1 MEWLIAPFEVSFV
14 ARALWGG
21 LLVSCLCAIAGTWV
35 VVRGMA
41 FLADAMA
48 HGMLPGIAV
57 AALLGGNLLVG
68 AAFSAGAMALGVTAL
83 SRDTR
88 FSADI
93 GIGLLFVGM
102 LSVGVVIVS
111 RAQSFAVDLTGFLFG
126 DVLAIRD
133 RDLFWLV
140 VALLAAA
147 VTAAAGHRAFL
158 AASFDERTA
167 HTLGLRPK
175 LAHAAMVGLITL
187 AIVASFHIVGT
198 LLVFGLLIAPPAAA
212 MLWVHRIPLIM
223 LTAAGLGSAATF
235 VGLLVSW
242 HVGTAAGATIA
253 ATAVGFFFLSAAASA
268 LRARIRFGGRG
279 TRVGAA
285 AVVAAVSVA
294 GCGATGPVDDD
305 AEPTPHGYV
314 AGAEETAEP
323 NPRLVL
329 VDKDSGAVRVLDL
342 LSQEVTELD
351 TVPGA
356 DRIATDRRH
365 VYVSGERGVT
375 VVDSGSWLVDH
386 GDHVHYYRAPIRAV
400 GAHESGD
407 VVAAASDSTVAAL
420 SSPDGGATLLDRAAL
435 DNGEVREIGWR
446 ADGPAVPLGER
457 VLVADPA
464 TGAVTVRTRE
474 GAVESTLDAPCA
486 EARGTAV
493 TRRGVVFG
501 CADGALVVSADGG
514 AFAGEKIAYP
524 APVPPA
530 ERAVAFTHRP
540 NSATLA
546 AAAGDRGVWEL
557 DIRKKT
563 WSFVPTGAVV
573 AANTPGEGAALL
585 ALTPDGVL
593 RAYDVENGTEV
604 KSAPLVTPGASATIA
619 IDTSRVYVNDPVA
632 RKVFEIDHA
641 DLRVARTFD
650 LDISPGLL
658 AETGE

>member
-88 FSADI
+88 FTADI

-140 VALLAAA
+140 VALAVAA

-187 AIVASFHIVGT
+187 AIVASFHVVGT

-242 HVGTAAGATIA
+242 HLGTAAGATIA
-253 ATAVGFFFLSAAASA
+253 ATAVGFFFLSAAATA
-268 LRARIRFGGRG
+268 LRSRIRLGGRG
-279 TRVGAA
+279 TRIGAA

-294 GCGATGPVDDD
+294 GCGAAGPVDDET
-305 AEPTPHGYV
+305 EPTPHGYV

-342 LSQEVTELD
+342 LSEEVTELD
-351 TVPGA
+351 AVPGA

-386 GDHVHYYRAPIRAV
+386 GDHVHYYRAPIRAA
-400 GAHESGD
+400 GTHESGD
-407 VVAAASDSTVAAL
+407 VIAAASDSTVAAL
-420 SSPDGGATLLDRAAL
+420 SSADGGATLLDRAAL
-435 DNGEVREIGWR
+435 DNGEVGEIGWR
-446 ADGPAVPLGER
+446 ADGPAIPLGER

-493 TRRGVVFG
+493 TRRGAVFG
-501 CADGALVVSADGG
+501 CADGALVVTADGG
-514 AFAGEKIAYP
+514 AFAADKIAYP

-546 AAAGDRGVWEL
+546 AEAGDRGVWVL
-557 DIRKKT
+557 DIRQKT

-585 ALTPDGVL
+585 TLAPDGVL

-604 KSAPLVTPGASATIA
+604 KSAPLVTPGAAATIA
-619 IDTSRVYVNDPVA
+619 IDTSRAYVNDPVA